1 LDSKEVLVLYNLPFS
16 SHILRQ
22 STQLRSLMKL
32 LLDIDLD
39 EGESELSGIDHNL
52 MVPITIMLEPFSIYS
67 KFAILPWNVAS

>member
-1 LDSKEVLVLYNLPFS
+1 
-16 SHILRQ
+16 
-22 STQLRSLMKL
+22 MKL